1 VKLQPVT
8 DMIKRGDPGSK
19 HMQQMLY
26 SFSVNFEIC
35 DFQSL
40 HHLQMHST
48 LFTYKATNI
57 STVHMHVPNASQL
70 YIYSRTIVEWYF
82 SDIPYLYS

>member
-1 VKLQPVT
+1 
-8 DMIKRGDPGSK
+8 
-19 HMQQMLY
+19 MLY

-48 LFTYKATNI
+48 LFTYKAINI